1 MTMRLIDKLILQ
13 AIAPPFLLA
22 VTVLTSIV
30 LIRELGILSELLI
43 ARNASLEVLS
53 LITLSI
59 MPGILIFSLPM
70 SFLIGSLIGLTGLSG
85 ESQIVAARACGIPL
99 RRLLRPVMG
108 LGLAIGLA
116 TASCTIFIYPRSM
129 DILYK
134 LKEQISL
141 RQATGMIQP
150 RVFTE
155 SLPRLVFYPDDVSTD
170 RKEWSRIFLADN
182 LDPNAPRIVMAQSG
196 RLITGS
202 EGARLQIHL
211 EKGTI
216 YEFDAEDPSKDNV
229 SVFATTDIPLEVE
242 EAARKIEVIP
252 PKPYRMRTG
261 DLWGAGRDTSE
272 QRLEKKVELQ
282 KRIAIPFSVI
292 PFALLGLLLGTVTSK
307 GGRAYGFL
315 FSFILVV
322 GYYLMLTVGIRLA
335 SVGEI
340 PPWIGAWGGNIVLSV
355 LGILLFAHGE
365 RGGWVQN
372 VLTEWSSARHGAKRS
387 RGQTLQDQAASATQ
401 KSGVARTLPSSPR
414 GTRGLGF
421 PKILDVYVS
430 KGFCVYFLW
439 SALVCVS
446 LFVIMTLF
454 DLLDDI
460 IRNKIHLSFV
470 FDYFLFLMPHILLI
484 VIPMS
489 VLLAILINFGILEK
503 SSEVTA
509 LKAGGWSL
517 YRIALPIFSLAGVL
531 CLGLYFMQDYLLP
544 YANIRQDS
552 IRNVIKGRPPQT
564 SMRPQRKWIFGESD
578 RIFNYD
584 YFDPNQNLF
593 VALNVYEID
602 LENLKVRKRVHAA
615 RARIEANGTWS
626 LENGWIRDFA
636 SGQQD
641 FNRFE
646 RTRLF
651 FPEKES
657 YFKKEI
663 FEPKESAKLTY
674 LELSR
679 YIDYLHKSGYN
690 ATELQVSLH
699 KKISFPLS
707 CFIMA
712 LVGVP
717 FSFSMGKKG
726 AFYGITLSIVVAI
739 VYWGVFSIFEQMGSY
754 GMLVPLL
761 AAWAPNLLFG
771 AAGLVL
777 LLTIKT

>member
-1 MTMRLIDKLILQ
+1 M
-13 AIAPPFLLA
+13 
-22 VTVLTSIV
+22 
-30 LIRELGILSELLI
+30 
-43 ARNASLEVLS
+43 
-53 LITLSI
+53 
-59 MPGILIFSLPM
+59 
-70 SFLIGSLIGLTGLSG
+70 
-85 ESQIVAARACGIPL
+85 
-99 RRLLRPVMG
+99 
-108 LGLAIGLA
+108 
-116 TASCTIFIYPRSM
+116 
-129 DILYK
+129 
-134 LKEQISL
+134 
-141 RQATGMIQP
+141 
-150 RVFTE
+150 
-155 SLPRLVFYPDDVSTD
+155 
-170 RKEWSRIFLADN
+170 
-182 LDPNAPRIVMAQSG
+182 
-196 RLITGS
+196 
-202 EGARLQIHL
+202 
-211 EKGTI
+211 
-216 YEFDAEDPSKDNV
+216 
-229 SVFATTDIPLEVE
+229 
-242 EAARKIEVIP
+242 
-252 PKPYRMRTG
+252 
-261 DLWGAGRDTSE
+261 
-272 QRLEKKVELQ
+272 
-282 KRIAIPFSVI
+282 
-292 PFALLGLLLGTVTSK
+292 
-307 GGRAYGFL
+307 
-315 FSFILVV
+315 
-322 GYYLMLTVGIRLA
+322 
-335 SVGEI
+335 
-340 PPWIGAWGGNIVLSV
+340 
-355 LGILLFAHGE
+355 
-365 RGGWVQN
+365 
-372 VLTEWSSARHGAKRS
+372 TEWSAARPANKPS
-387 RGQTLQDQAASATQ
+387 LEKTPQEPSSVAPTP
-401 KSGVARTLPSSPR
+401 GVARTLRSSPR
-414 GTRGLGF
+414 GAGGLGF

-430 KGFCVYFLW
+430 KGFCVYFFW

-517 YRIALPIFSLAGVL
+517 YRIALPVFSLAGVL

-552 IRNVIKGRPPQT
+552 LRNVIKGRPPQT

-602 LENLKVRKRVHAA
+602 LGNLKVRKRVHAA

-626 LENGWIRDFA
+626 LENGWIREFV

-771 AAGLVL
+771 AAGLAL